1 MTVVGVKLFG
11 STGLPR
17 CIAEAQMIA
26 ARLLIVATFTAVMV
40 TGAVADDHC
49 LTRAE
54 QRAKISEHKLVRLS
68 KAIREVKVRVSG
80 DVVGARLCE
89 QGGELVYVL
98 TVLAHDGKVARE
110 TVDAV
115 NGVVVGEH

>member
-1 MTVVGVKLFG
+1 MQIVQLLLVAGVVAGPVAA
-11 STGLPR
+11 TA
-17 CIAEAQMIA
+17 AES
-26 ARLLIVATFTAVMV
+26 
-40 TGAVADDHC
+40 HC
-49 LTRAE
+49 LSRAE

-68 KAIREVKVRVSG
+68 KAMREVKVRVGG

-115 NGVVVGEH
+115 NGAIVGEH

>member
-1 MTVVGVKLFG
+1 M
-11 STGLPR
+11 S
-17 CIAEAQMIA
+17 A
-26 ARLLIVATFTAVMV
+26 ARLLIALILTALMV
-40 TGAVADDHC
+40 TRASADDRC

-68 KAIREVKVRVSG
+68 KAMREVRGRVGG

-98 TVLAHDGKVARE
+98 TVLARDGKVARE
-110 TVDAV
+110 TIDAV
-115 NGVVVGEH
+115 NGVLVGEH

>member
-1 MTVVGVKLFG
+1 
-11 STGLPR
+11 
-17 CIAEAQMIA
+17 MIA
-26 ARLLIVATFTAVMV
+26 ARLLAAASMLAVCLP
-40 TGAVADDHC
+40 GAAAAERC

-54 QRAKISEHKLVRLS
+54 QRAQISEHKLVRLS
-68 KAIREVKVRVSG
+68 KAIREVKGRIEG

-89 QGGELVYVL
+89 QDGTLVYKL

-115 NGVVVGEH
+115 NGAFVGEH

>member
-1 MTVVGVKLFG
+1 MFG
-11 STGLPR
+11 PR
-17 CIAEAQMIA
+17 LLLVAGMIA
-26 ARLLIVATFTAVMV
+26 LPLNAAA
-40 TGAVADDHC
+40 ADDHC

-68 KAIREVKVRVSG
+68 KAMKEVKVRMGG

-89 QGGELVYVL
+89 QSGKLVYVL

-110 TVDAV
+110 TIDAV
-115 NGVVVGEH
+115 NGVLVGEH

>member
-1 MTVVGVKLFG
+1 
-11 STGLPR
+11 
-17 CIAEAQMIA
+17 MIA
-26 ARLLIVATFTAVMV
+26 ARLLVAACIAAACVR
-40 TGAVADDHC
+40 AAAAEDHC

-54 QRAKISEHKLVRLS
+54 QRAQISEHKLVRLS
-68 KAIREVKVRVSG
+68 KAIHEVKGRMPG

-89 QGGELVYVL
+89 HSGALVYVL

-115 NGVVVGEH
+115 NGAFVGEH